1 MFIFQSSALSH
12 AQTFIDVL
20 ARTAEHQ
27 LLQYDNLLVIDD
39 VIKGRKWNLQIL
51 TVIILWYPHTVQL
64 YYYILHLW
72 NFPLIQVLN
81 PPSTLQVNWS
91 EERMLD
97 FHWRMMKIKGLF
109 QGAKILGQVRKF
121 LQCII
126 GLQKYLQ
133 NFKCKIKGNSFIQSI
148 HTFLVKCYIFVV
160 FKITIKSEVY
170 MYHNLYMMEW
180 LPVGTSNNE
189 LVIGEPP
196 SKVNLTASVTTA
208 KTTLGQSATITA
220 RESAYQV
227 QCGTQSIP
235 SSSLLNDYISFMNSG
250 KSLKWLHAILIVI
263 LVIYWINIQVLLLKL
278 LPVSN

>member
-39 VIKGRKWNLQIL
+39 VIKGRKSNLQIL
-51 TVIILWYPHTVQL
+51 TVIILSYPHTVQL

-133 NFKCKIKGNSFIQSI
+133 NFKCKIRGNSFIQST
-148 HTFLVKCYIFVV
+148 HFLSNVIFLLFLKSQLRVKYTC
-160 FKITIKSEVY
+160 ITICI
-170 MYHNLYMMEW
+170 W
-180 LPVGTSNNE
+180 W
-189 LVIGEPP
+189 
-196 SKVNLTASVTTA
+196 
-208 KTTLGQSATITA
+208 
-220 RESAYQV
+220 
-227 QCGTQSIP
+227 
-235 SSSLLNDYISFMNSG
+235 NDF
-250 KSLKWLHAILIVI
+250 L
-263 LVIYWINIQVLLLKL
+263 
-278 LPVSN
+278 